1 MRISPAFMILERLSP
16 PVFRLTPRRELRSCS
31 SYTLRSAVDHMGTAT
46 RNDGTTRG
54 VRIMVSRAKLC
65 WIPSRFWHR
74 SAPPNGTDPY

>member
-54 VRIMVSRAKLC
+54 VRITVSRAQFLLDSVPFLA
-65 WIPSRFWHR
+65 WER
-74 SAPPNGTDPY
+74 STER